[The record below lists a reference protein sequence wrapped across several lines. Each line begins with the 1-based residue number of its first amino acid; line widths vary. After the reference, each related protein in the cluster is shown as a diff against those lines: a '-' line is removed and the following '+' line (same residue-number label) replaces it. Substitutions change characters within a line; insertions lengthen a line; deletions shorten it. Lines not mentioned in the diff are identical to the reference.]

1 MLNWIWLGLILISI
15 VFAAFT
21 GKMEAVSTASMN
33 TAKSAVE
40 YVIGLVGPM
49 VFFLGLMRIAQDGGL
64 LLAVARG
71 LRPVMHRLFPDVPTE
86 HPAMGAMIMNMASNM
101 LGLGNAATPFGLKAM
116 VELERINTRPG
127 VATNAMALFLAINTS
142 SITLFP
148 LGVIAVRTSLG
159 STAPGSIFLPT
170 LIATVCSTTIGV
182 LSALLLSKLPRYR
195 AENFP
200 AAAPEATQTDDRN
213 AAETTIDYGPT
224 VAPAPMSA
232 MHKLILVSFTI
243 LVLLG
248 LTREII
254 ERSATQSAL
263 EIMKAMSPHWLV
275 PALIA
280 ALLLVGFAGRVRV
293 YESMVEGGREGLQVA
308 MKIVPFFVAILVAV
322 GMFRASGAMEFL
334 LAGLSPI
341 TSLIGVPVE
350 ALPVALLRPLS
361 GGGSFALM
369 SETMATYGPDSFIG
383 VLVSTIQGSTETTF
397 YVLALYFGAAR
408 VRHSR
413 HTLPAC
419 LLADLAGFLGAV
431 AACHLFFRALAG

>member
-21 GKMEAVSTASMN
+21 GKMEAVSAASMD
-33 TAKSAVE
+33 TAKNAVE

-71 LRPVMHRLFPDVPTE
+71 LRPIMHRLFPDVPTE

-127 VATNAMALFLAINTS
+127 VATNAMALFLTINTS

-170 LIATVCSTTIGV
+170 LLATACSTTIGV
-182 LSALLLSKLPRYR
+182 TAAILLSKLPRYR
-195 AENFP
+195 TEKFP
-200 AAAPEATQTDDRN
+200 AAAREATQVDDSN
-213 AAETTIDYGPT
+213 AADAPIDYGPT
-224 VAPAPMSA
+224 VAPAPMST
-232 MHKLILVSFTI
+232 MHKLILVSFA
-243 LVLLG
+243 LLALIG
-248 LTREII
+248 LTREVM
-254 ERSATQSAL
+254 ERSSTQSAL
-263 EIMKAMSPHWLV
+263 EIMKTMSPHWLV

-334 LAGLSPI
+334 LAGLAPI
-341 TSLIGVPVE
+341 TSQIGVPVE

-419 LLADLAGFLGAV
+419 LLADLAGFLASV
-431 AACHLFFRALAG
+431 AACHLFFRNLAG

>member
-21 GKMEAVSTASMN
+21 GKMEAVSTASME
-33 TAKSAVE
+33 TAKQAVT

-64 LLAVARG
+64 LLAIARG
-71 LRPVMHRLFPDVPTE
+71 LRPIMRRLFPDVPTE

-116 VELERINTRPG
+116 VELERINPRPG

-159 STAPGSIFLPT
+159 SSAPGSIFLPT
-170 LIATVCSTTIGV
+170 LLATACSTTVGV
-182 LSALLLSKLPRYR
+182 IAAVLLSKLPGYR
-195 AENFP
+195 AEKFP
-200 AAAPEATQTDDRN
+200 VAAPDEAQASAKNPAGD
-213 AAETTIDYGPT
+213 APIEYGPT
-224 VAPAPMSA
+224 QAPAPMSGSQR
-232 MHKLILVSFTI
+232 LFLVSFGL
-243 LVLLG
+243 LVLAG
-248 LTREII
+248 LIREVY
-254 ERSATQSAL
+254 ERAATQSAV
-263 EIMKAMSPHWLV
+263 EILKTMSPHWLV
-275 PALIA
+275 PLLIA

-334 LAGLSPI
+334 LTGLAPA

-383 VLVSTIQGSTETTF
+383 VLVATIQGSTETTF

-413 HTLPAC
+413 HALPAC
-419 LLADLAGFLGAV
+419 LLADLAGFLAAV
-431 AACHLFFRALAG
+431 AACHFFFSDLG